1 MKKWYELLK
10 DANVRKTQYL
20 ISSDDLQTFERGNN
34 ISLPEEYKEFCQVFG
49 SGSFGNEILI
59 YCPPEIEWTHTV
71 VARFARQLEFL
82 KQTNQISIHRAEHI
96 ARLLK
101 NALIFGS
108 TGSSDLFLWSL
119 TAENSDNCDNI
130 YMVNWDS
137 FECEGGE
144 IEIVC
149 NSFYTFIKDIALKN
163 EPFTGVMS
171 KYNYPNEIFESKF
184 VPFFNNKK
192 ITDGVVE
199 SLVINHPTE
208 IAEWLLG
215 SDQILI
221 SIDPSEILV
230 ESKEVNALI
239 LKTEDAILQIDIRTR
254 PDPNISTQFFNDY
267 LRLSTI
273 FPNKP
278 IRQIIIY
285 LKPTNSPL
293 IHITSYKTSDTKHDF
308 EVIRLWEQPT
318 DFFLKNPVLM
328 MLAILSNTSNKQET
342 LRCVAKII
350 ENIDESISGCI
361 SDDVAILA
369 RLVLDNELINQILRL
384 D

>member
-1 MKKWYELLK
+1 MEKWYELLK
-10 DANVRKTQYL
+10 DASVKKTQYL
-20 ISSDDLQTFERGNN
+20 TSSDDLQAFEIDNN
-34 ISLPEEYKEFCQVFG
+34 ISLPEEYKGFCQVFG
-49 SGSFGNEILI
+49 TGIFGNEISI

-82 KQTNQISIHRAEHI
+82 EQTNQISIHRAEHI

-108 TGSSDLFLWSL
+108 TGSSDFFLWSL
-119 TAENSDNCDNI
+119 ATENSDNCKNI
-130 YMVNWDS
+130 YMVNNDS

-144 IEIVC
+144 IEIVSK
-149 NSFYTFIKDIALKN
+149 SFYTFIKDIALKN

-171 KYNYPNEIFESKF
+171 KYSYPDQIFESKF

-199 SLVINHPTE
+199 SLVVNHSTE
-208 IAEWLLG
+208 IAKWLLG
-215 SDQILI
+215 SDQRLI
-221 SIDPSEILV
+221 SVDPLEIIV

-239 LKTEDAILQIDIRTR
+239 LKTENTILQIDIRTR
-254 PDPNISTQFFNDY
+254 PDPNIPTQFFNDY

-273 FPNKP
+273 FPNKE

-293 IHITSYKTSDTKHDF
+293 VHLTSYETSDTKHDF
-308 EVIRLWEQPT
+308 EVIRLWEQTT
-318 DFFLKNPVLM
+318 DFFLKNTVLM

-350 ENIDESISGCI
+350 ENIEESISGCV
-361 SDDVAILA
+361 SYDVAILA
-369 RLVLDNELINQILRL
+369 RLVLDNESINQILQL